1 MIDATCGAAPLTGQ
15 IERIRVFL
23 EVAERGSF
31 AAAARALGIS
41 RSVATRQISELEASL
56 GAQLLVRTTRKVS
69 LTAAGALYR
78 DRTRTLVDDLART
91 DEFVRR
97 QQQTLTGSLRV
108 SAPLS
113 RGMRLLPD
121 AISRFRILYDRVDL
135 GLDLS
140 DRFVDIVSE
149 EYDMALRISGPPSD
163 KSTIWR
169 KICAVPRVVVA
180 APDYLQQRGTPAVPA
195 DLAEHECLAYTYYA
209 GGPVWSFDH
218 ATTGE
223 TGAVSVRSTFSC
235 NNGDV
240 IAGLAVRGEG
250 VALLPLFIV
259 ARAIENGQLVPLLT
273 DWKSPEIWLTA
284 YYPPYDHLPAKV
296 ATFTS
301 FIEDVV
307 AADPTLLSEPPEA
320 FVDNALDVS
329 TPSG

>member
-1 MIDATCGAAPLTGQ
+1 MTGQ

-41 RSVATRQISELEASL
+41 RSVATRQISELETSL
-56 GAQLLVRTTRKVS
+56 GVQLLVRTTRKVS

-91 DEFVRR
+91 DDFVRR

-113 RGMRLLPD
+113 LGMRLLPD
-121 AISRFRILYDRVDL
+121 AINRFRLLYDRVDL

-180 APDYLQQRGTPAVPA
+180 APDYLQQRGTPATPA
-195 DLAEHECLAYTYYA
+195 DLADHECLAYSYYA
-209 GGPVWSFDH
+209 GGPVWSFEN
-218 ATTGE
+218 ANTGE
-223 TGAVSVRSTFSC
+223 TGSVSVRSTFSC
-235 NNGDV
+235 NNGDL
-240 IAGLAVRGEG
+240 IAGLALRGEG

-259 ARAIENGQLVPLLT
+259 SRAIENGQFVPLLA

-307 AADPTLLSEPPEA
+307 ATDPTLLSEPPGA
-320 FVDNALDVS
+320 FVDDTLDRS
-329 TPSG
+329 TQPG